1 MNIRLIEVRVLA
13 FRAIIAITFI
23 ILSFQLWRL
32 QVAESEQYR
41 LRADDNRLSV
51 IAIDAPRGIIYD
63 RRGTI
68 LVRNKPSYTVNLIP
82 ANTPENEVEREAMFA
97 QLASLLNIPVTVD
110 PQLRARLDE
119 AGLQPLVFPP
129 PPQITTRGIRQMYE
143 EGLIVP
149 YNRIVLKENVDRDTA
164 ALIQEWLVRLPGVEL
179 KVEPMRSYLTGP
191 LTAHILGY
199 VGRIPQE
206 RAEQYKAEGYGP
218 NDRVG
223 LTGVEYAYE
232 QELRGRKGRK
242 LVEVDVTGRT
252 VRAIGPAEEAVP
264 GYNLVLTVDLE
275 LQRVME
281 AALRKGMEQ
290 ARSTAGVA
298 IAMDP
303 RTGEILGMVSL
314 PAYDNNLFAARIS
327 LEDYLRLNID
337 RDRPLV
343 NHAIGGLYP
352 PGSIFKLIPAVAA
365 LQEGVVDPRQQF
377 LCKGI
382 MWVPNRY
389 FPDDPEMAQPFHCWA
404 EEGHGL
410 VNLITGLAVSCDIY
424 FYHLGGGYGQFEGL
438 GLDTLVHY
446 MELFGLGE
454 PTGIDLP
461 GETTSIVP
469 SAQWKRLTYAE
480 SWVTGDTYNMSIGQG
495 FVMATPLQMLNAT
508 AAVANWGTLFQP
520 QVVREILG
528 PDGQVVKA
536 FRSKVI
542 RELPVSME
550 ALALVREGM
559 RAAVEWGTATGA
571 QLPNIVVAGKT
582 GTAEFPGPR
591 NAKGRLPTHAWFTA
605 FAPYDNPEI
614 ALIVFIK
621 GGGEGSLTAV
631 PVAQEILSYYFTT
644 PHETVGGDSLLVPPT
659 PAVITTTQ
667 QTGSQP
673 DTPSTPDIAAAPPT
687 PVTAGGFRGR
697 LVRVEPSGHE
707 ISTLIGRVVDAEGNG
722 LPGIQ
727 VTINGG
733 GEPIFEPTTGP
744 NGEFRYDLLNPYSS
758 PRWNVRVLD
767 AAGSE
772 EVRLDVEPFKVY
784 TVQFERQ

>member
-1 MNIRLIEVRVLA
+1 MNIRLVESRVLA
-13 FRAIIAITFI
+13 FRVIIVITFI
-23 ILSFQLWRL
+23 VLSLQLWRI
-32 QVAESEQYR
+32 QIAESEQYR

-51 IAIDAPRGIIYD
+51 ITIDAPRGIIYD

-82 ANTPENEVEREAMFA
+82 ANTPEDEVEREAMFA
-97 QLASLLNIPVTVD
+97 QLASLLGIPVTVD
-110 PQLRARLDE
+110 PNALLDQ
-119 AGLQPLVFPP
+119 ADVQPLVFPP
-129 PPQITTRGIRQMYE
+129 PPQVITKGIRQVYE
-143 EGLIVP
+143 QGLVVP
-149 YNRIVLKENVDRDTA
+149 YRPITLKEDVDRDTA
-164 ALIQEWLVRLPGVEL
+164 ALIQECLVRLPGVEL
-179 KVEPMRSYLTGP
+179 KVEPVRSYLTGP

-206 RAEQYKAEGYGP
+206 TVEKYKAKGYES
-218 NDRVG
+218 NDRIG
-223 LTGVEYAYE
+223 LTGVEYTYE
-232 QELRGRKGRK
+232 QELRGQKGRK

-252 VRAIGPAEEAVP
+252 VRTIGPVEEAIP
-264 GYNLVLTVDLE
+264 GYNLILTIDLE

-281 AALRKGMEQ
+281 AALRKGIEQ
-290 ARSTAGVA
+290 ARSTAGVT

-314 PAYDNNLFAARIS
+314 PSYDNNLFATGIP
-327 LEDYLRLNID
+327 LDDYLRLNINK
-337 RDRPLV
+337 DRPLV

-352 PGSIFKLIPAVAA
+352 PGSIFKIIPAAAA

-377 LCKGI
+377 LCKGT

-389 FPDDPEMAQPFHCWA
+389 FPDDPELAQPFHCWA

-410 VNLITGLAVSCDIY
+410 VNLNTALAVSCDIY
-424 FYHLGGGYGQFEGL
+424 FYQLGGGYGQFEGL
-438 GLDTLVHY
+438 GLDTLAHY
-446 MELFGLGE
+446 MELFGLGQ

-469 SAQWKRLTYAE
+469 SAQWKRLAYAE

-495 FVMATPLQMLNAT
+495 FVLATPLQMLNAT

-520 QVVREILG
+520 QIVREIVS
-528 PDGQVVKA
+528 PNGQVAKA
-536 FRSKVI
+536 YRSKVI

-550 ALALVREGM
+550 TLSLVREGM
-559 RAAVEWGTATGA
+559 KAAVEWGTATEV
-571 QLPNIVVAGKT
+571 QLPNVTVAGKT

-591 NAKGRLPTHAWFTA
+591 NAKGRLPTHAWFVA
-605 FAPYDNPEI
+605 FAPYDDPEI
-614 ALIVFIK
+614 VLIVFVK
-621 GGGEGSLTAV
+621 GGGEGSLVAA

-644 PHETVGGDSLLVPPT
+644 PHETMGGDSLLVPPT
-659 PAVITTTQ
+659 PVVITATQ
-667 QTGSQP
+667 QSVSQP
-673 DTPSTPDIAAAPPT
+673 VAPPIAEGTVAPLAPT
-687 PVTAGGFRGR
+687 PTTRFKGT

-707 ISTLIGRVVDAEGNG
+707 ISTLVGKVVDAEGKG
-722 LPGIQ
+722 LPGVQ

-744 NGEFRYDLLNPYSS
+744 DGEFRYDLLNPYSS

-767 AAGSE
+767 DGGSE

-784 TVQFERQ
+784 TVQFEKQ